1 MARTRRVS
9 LLSPLAIILAG
20 SISTLVAA
28 PDLRPRAPAPDF
40 MKRMM
45 REARREVSRVTEPP
59 PIPGEVGAVEEP
71 ELAEVRARQAERIF
85 RRSVRGALGD
95 QIEPLLR
102 SLPAFERLLGARDL
116 SIAAGAS
123 AGPLALGAAPSG
135 TAGSAPAGAVSGSI
149 GFRLDAHPRLLIR
162 GRLYGA
168 RGVLELPVLDR
179 EIRLSIDQ
187 PLGARGAAMLRGGL
201 SRERGE
207 WVTLSINLSF

>member
-1 MARTRRVS
+1 MLRIRLFHLIASITM
-9 LLSPLAIILAG
+9 ILAG

-28 PDLRPRAPAPDF
+28 PDLRSQVPAPDF
-40 MKRMM
+40 MKRMT
-45 REARREVSRVTEPP
+45 REARREVRRASDLAS
-59 PIPGEVGAVEEP
+59 IPVEVEDMES
-71 ELAEVRARQAERIF
+71 AETRARQAERIL

-102 SLPAFERLLGARDL
+102 SLPAFGRFLEAREL
-116 SIAAGAS
+116 PVAARAS
-123 AGPLALGAAPSG
+123 AAEPAPGAGPSRPAAP
-135 TAGSAPAGAVSGSI
+135 APAGAFSGSI

-168 RGVLELPVLDR
+168 SGILELPVLDR

-187 PLGARGAAMLRGGL
+187 PLGARGAATLRGGL
-201 SRERGE
+201 SRDRGE